1 MDYVKASL
9 RDKILITQYNIGEVI
24 DMRDIGK
31 NIKDLR
37 QRQNMTQEE
46 LADKLFVTRQTVSNY
61 ETGKSRPDVDMII
74 KIAEVLSTDAN
85 TVFYGITTPPDK
97 RKAYRRLIIGA
108 SILVMLLVIY
118 MGVVPIAEKWRYY
131 YLQTSLWA
139 ILIFCVRPLMLLLFG
154 WCLFHGLSLAL
165 HFKELSGKRIQYCK
179 WVLISTAALLFISKL
194 PWMVF
199 IIYGDYLAATTGS
212 VMLTF
217 PSIPVLRELMWF
229 AMIIDVKAPAVYALV
244 GGGLRLFHFPK

>member
-1 MDYVKASL
+1 
-9 RDKILITQYNIGEVI
+9 
-24 DMRDIGK
+24 MRDIGK

-61 ETGKSRPDVDMII
+61 ENGKSRPDVDMILR
-74 KIAEVLSTDAN
+74 IAEVLGTDAN
-85 TVFYGITTPPDK
+85 TVFYGIPTPPDK

-108 SILVMLLVIY
+108 VMLVILLIIY
-118 MGVVPIAEKWRYY
+118 MVAAPIGEQWRYQHFRMG
-131 YLQTSLWA
+131 LQDG
-139 ILIFCVRPLMLLLFG
+139 LIFYVRPLMFLLFG

-165 HFKELSGKRIQYCK
+165 HFKELSGKWIKYYKC
-179 WVLISTAALLFISKL
+179 VLISITALLFISKL
-194 PWMVF
+194 PWLVF

-217 PSIPVLRELMWF
+217 PSIPMLRDIMWF
-229 AMIIDVKAPAVYALV
+229 AMIMDAKAPAVYALV